1 MAQKPMARPLP
12 DFAGAVRPRPA
23 TQPSAAAPAALER
36 RPAAP
41 SWPTVAPATAMPER
55 GPVPPIK
62 TADPFDGLD
71 GADEADVLEIED
83 SDFDVKP
90 GPLSPEDVPI
100 GRPLSWRICDIDGA
114 LLLDVG
120 AVLPSERDRDFLF
133 EQFEPQCDYGT
144 TGFPLGTEHGDDN
157 ASTTLKLSDMGLK
170 IGSRLG
176 VRARLNG
183 VEAAYG
189 SRVIGMA
196 PNEAIFITPPAS
208 SAGRLTLEARDT
220 VQVVAVSARA
230 VYLFICDVE
239 FVSNAATAYA
249 ILSKPRSIR
258 RVRERRAERIK
269 TRFPVI
275 FSRNSPADP
284 ALKLTP
290 RGMGIANDISELGM
304 ALSTQYQ
311 IGAAG
316 DQVVVRFY
324 LDMHASTV
332 CVEAV
337 SMIRNVKTADGGSD
351 VGVGFEYGLEF
362 ETLPPEGK
370 LALHNFVLSHRS
382 LG

>member
-1 MAQKPMARPLP
+1 MAKKPATKPLP
-12 DFAGAVRPRPA
+12 DFAGAGRPRLA
-23 TQPSAAAPAALER
+23 TQQTPAASPSAERRAAAPA
-36 RPAAP
+36 
-41 SWPTVAPATAMPER
+41 WPTVAPATAMPER
-55 GPVPPIK
+55 GAAPPIK
-62 TADPFDGLD
+62 IADPFHGLD
-71 GADEADVLEIED
+71 TSDDADVLEIEV

-90 GPLSPEDVPI
+90 GPLNPEDVPI
-100 GRPLSWRICDIDGA
+100 GRPLSWRICDIGGS

-120 AVLPSERDRDFLF
+120 AVLPSKRDRDFLF

-144 TGFPLGTEHGDDN
+144 TGFPLGTERGDDN
-157 ASTTLKLSDMGLK
+157 ASATLKLSDMGLK

-239 FVSNAATAYA
+239 YVSNAPTAYV

-275 FSRNSPADP
+275 FSRKSAADP
-284 ALKLTP
+284 ALKLTA

-304 ALSTQYQ
+304 ALSTQHP

-316 DQVVVRFY
+316 ERVEVRFY

-351 VGVGFEYGLEF
+351 AGVGFEYGLEF
-362 ETLPPEGK
+362 EELPTEGK